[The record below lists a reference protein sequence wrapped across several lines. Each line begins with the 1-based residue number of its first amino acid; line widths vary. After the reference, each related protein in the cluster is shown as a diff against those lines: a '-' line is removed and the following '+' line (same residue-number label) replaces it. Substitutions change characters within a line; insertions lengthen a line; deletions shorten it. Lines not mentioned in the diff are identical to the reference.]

1 MRFALLLAA
10 ALFAAPV
17 FAADEPEL
25 DDAMCLHGK
34 VLETFDADVYTY
46 ARLATPE
53 GETWVAVDHAS
64 VKVGTE
70 IAIERGA
77 VMHDFFSRTLQ
88 RSFEWIVF
96 GRLGASCAAPG
107 MSAAAAE
114 SHRAAGVGDVSEAA
128 AAHRAAGVMIGDAAA
143 PAAQPNPATPIAK
156 AAGPDGRTVAEV
168 VAQANVLDQKPVAV
182 RGRVARYTADV
193 MGKNWLHLRDG
204 TGSPADGSDDI
215 LVTTAGRAK
224 AGEVVLVRGVVG
236 TNRDFGAG
244 YAYKVLIE
252 DATLEP

>member
-1 MRFALLLAA
+1 MRFALLFAA

-25 DDAMCLHGK
+25 DEALCLHGT

-46 ARLATPE
+46 SRLATPE

-70 IAIERGA
+70 IAIKQGA

-143 PAAQPNPATPIAK
+143 PVALPNPATPIAK

-182 RGRVARYTADV
+182 RGRVARYTSDV